1 MARRASALTQPGVAE
16 RASRLGTAPRHKT
29 CTPRAPQGEDF
40 DDFDDRETDDLAAL
54 RGRPAPRPSRR
65 RSGASRVRHRSE
77 GCGRPAGP
85 EGPDRVVRAGPDL
98 LLVLRDRVPQVAT
111 RRPEL
116 VGQQH
121 GRLLRPDRHQ
131 PGRPG
136 GPRHLRDGLR
146 RGADGGQMLQK
157 PVPRLHQEPGLRF
170 GRALYPAEQQY
181 RRPALLHLRQ
191 RQADPLH
198 ELPAG
203 RVHVALQR
211 RCRDGVGSLQRR
223 RESHG
228 EEMQWDQLRQGRYR
242 RELLPRVHGPR
253 GDRRAD
259 RRVLL
264 PVPAAE
270 LGSVRLRAHAPEL
283 QLGHGLQR
291 PESVH
296 RGQVRERYGRCEI
309 LRQRPRERGNGMP
322 SLGGPL

>member
-1 MARRASALTQPGVAE
+1 
-16 RASRLGTAPRHKT
+16 
-29 CTPRAPQGEDF
+29 
-40 DDFDDRETDDLAAL
+40 
-54 RGRPAPRPSRR
+54 
-65 RSGASRVRHRSE
+65 
-77 GCGRPAGP
+77 
-85 EGPDRVVRAGPDL
+85 
-98 LLVLRDRVPQVAT
+98 VAT

-211 RCRDGVGSLQRR
+211 RCRGGVGSLQRR
-223 RESHG
+223 RESHC
-228 EEMQWDQLRQGRYR
+228 EEMQWDQLRQGRHR
-242 RELLPRVHGPR
+242 RELLLRVHGPR